1 MNKVLRSVLVLG
13 TNHRLQG
20 SPIYPRSVKDPGY
33 LPLLRDLIDT
43 ESIDFIFEEASQC
56 GPTTAERLVESM
68 KDVRQ
73 IRYLDI
79 DPHPD
84 LAHQHGIVDQNG
96 EVFPKDIGAEQKV
109 EEDILREELW
119 CKRIAEQTF
128 TNALVICG
136 YLHTLSVTF
145 RLRSV
150 GFSMRFQ
157 AYCPEDML
165 CSHTKQN
172 QETD

>member
-1 MNKVLRSVLVLG
+1 MNKVSRSILVIG

-33 LPLLRDLIDT
+33 PALLRDVIEV
-43 ESIDFIFEEASQC
+43 ESIDFIFEEASEC

-84 LAHQHGIVDQNG
+84 LAYQHGIVNQNG
-96 EVFPKDIGAEQKV
+96 EAFPRDISAEQKV
-109 EEDILREELW
+109 EEDFLREELW
-119 CKRIAEQTF
+119 CKRIKEQAF

-145 RLRSV
+145 RLRSA
-150 GFSMRFQ
+150 GFRTKFQ
-157 AYCPEDML
+157 AYFPEDVL
-165 CSHTKQN
+165 CSHTKQSHKA
-172 QETD
+172 E